1 MICPRLSLLSCVEIG
16 DNGADALRCV
26 ADAGKV
32 IAEQRADLVE
42 EVRQADAIDA
52 LVAVGG
58 QPEGEMER
66 AVEAQ
71 VLERVDGEE
80 EERVGANLERVA
92 PRRRAQL
99 AREHVRSLVA
109 VRERECGEP

>member
-58 QPEGEMER
+58 QAEGEMER
-66 AVEAQ
+66 VVEAQ
-71 VLERVDGEE
+71 VLEWIAKRRSESGRISSVSGHVDEPSLPE
-80 EERVGANLERVA
+80 NMCARSWLSVNENVANL
-92 PRRRAQL
+92 
-99 AREHVRSLVA
+99 
-109 VRERECGEP
+109 